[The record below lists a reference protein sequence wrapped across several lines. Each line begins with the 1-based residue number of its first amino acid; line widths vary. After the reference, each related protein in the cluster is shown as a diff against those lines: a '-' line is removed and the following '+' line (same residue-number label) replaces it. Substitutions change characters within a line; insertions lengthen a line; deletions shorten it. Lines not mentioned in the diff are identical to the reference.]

1 MNRMVNRIQ
10 LARKL
15 ACMLR
20 TYKTCNLMGEFSK
33 YEFNNKIIDGI
44 TLLKVYL
51 ITFYQITIS

>member
-10 LARKL
+10 L

-20 TYKTCNLMGEFSK
+20 TYKTCNPMGEFSK
-33 YEFNNKIIDGI
+33 YEFNNKIIDSI

-51 ITFYQITIS
+51 ITFYQISIS